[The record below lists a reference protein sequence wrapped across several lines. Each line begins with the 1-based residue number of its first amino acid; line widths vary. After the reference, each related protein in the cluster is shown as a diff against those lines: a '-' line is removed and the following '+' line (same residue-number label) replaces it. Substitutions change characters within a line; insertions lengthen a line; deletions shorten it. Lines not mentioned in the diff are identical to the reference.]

1 MLHYL
6 KKAGRYDMEHLF
18 EYYIQNDDFHFKYA
32 KGEPSVKNREFH
44 NYHEFVFFMEGE
56 AYFISKNI
64 QQELLPGS
72 LILIPQDAFHQFC
85 VTNPCKYK
93 RCILGFHATPEIL
106 SLIDEIMTEVKIVL
120 MPAKRI
126 LRLWESII
134 ETVTGDLSE
143 EIKQLFIRA
152 SLIQMLV
159 YMKQGLTGEITQNL
173 NISPLVQQ
181 ALSYIDLHYTQKITV
196 ESIAGQLYV
205 SPSTLA
211 HHFKKELNIPI
222 YQYISKKRILSVHK
236 LVEAGESYAKAAVD
250 SGFNDYSC
258 FYRIYKKYL

>member
-1 MLHYL
+1 
-6 KKAGRYDMEHLF
+6 MEQLF
-18 EYYIQNDDFHFKYA
+18 EHYIENQIFHLKYA

-72 LILIPQDAFHQFC
+72 LIVIPQGAFHQFC
-85 VTNPCKYK
+85 VTSPCKYK
-93 RCILGFHATPEIL
+93 RCILGFHATPDI
-106 SLIDEIMTEVKIVL
+106 SALINEIMTEVKIIL
-120 MPAKRI
+120 MPTKRI
-126 LRLWESII
+126 TSLWESII
-134 ETVTGDLSE
+134 ETVTGNLSE
-143 EIKQLFIRA
+143 EVKLLFIQA

-173 NISPLVQQ
+173 NISPLVQR
-181 ALSYIDLHYTQKITV
+181 ALAYIDQHYTQKITV
-196 ESIAGQLYV
+196 ESIAGQLYI

-222 YQYISKKRILSVHK
+222 YQYISKRRILSVLK
-236 LVEAGESYAKAAVD
+236 LAEAGESYAKAAVD